1 VVAGEYPLGIAGLIA
16 GRLVEETGCPAVV
29 LERGAD
35 YCKGSARGPQGFHLA
50 EALAACSDLLV
61 KYGGHAQAAGLT
73 LRTPDLGAFE
83 ERFRTLAAA
92 ALGPTG
98 CAPRLAIDGQVS
110 LREFNWDALQA
121 LRALEPC
128 GMGNPRPLFLT
139 PRVEVRDARPLG
151 ETGVAFRLREGGQT
165 MRASAFRLPDRPPPN
180 GSIVNVVYEVE
191 CRASGEQEWAE
202 LGVRGIRPADG

>member
-1 VVAGEYPLGIAGLIA
+1 
-16 GRLVEETGCPAVV
+16 
-29 LERGAD
+29 
-35 YCKGSARGPQGFHLA
+35 
-50 EALAACSDLLV
+50 
-61 KYGGHAQAAGLT
+61 
-73 LRTPDLGAFE
+73 
-83 ERFRTLAAA
+83 
-92 ALGPTG
+92 
-98 CAPRLAIDGQVS
+98 
-110 LREFNWDALQA
+110 
-121 LRALEPC
+121 
-128 GMGNPRPLFLT
+128 MGNPRPLFLT